1 MPNTH
6 ATLRALF
13 SDIADAIRAKT
24 GETGTIIADQFPE
37 AIASISGGGGGTE
50 MEDAFVTRT
59 LSGTYENSR
68 VTKVGD
74 FAFYHNT
81 LITGVS
87 FPAAVTVGISAFAYC
102 SKLQRA
108 DFPEA
113 TAIYSSAFSNCL
125 SLASVNFP
133 KVKTIYSYA
142 FYGAGKANAAYS
154 FPAATTIGDQAF
166 SAFKGRKLDFP
177 KATVVQTG
185 AFYGAGSLKTIIFRA
200 KATFNSS
207 AFTRCYRLASL
218 YLLSKA
224 LCVLSN
230 SNAFASTFF
239 DGYSTYVS
247 SGKFLIP
254 STWLTS
260 YQNATNWVYFSS
272 FFSGLTDAQ
281 IAAL

>member
-6 ATLRALF
+6 ETLTELF
-13 SDIADAIRAKT
+13 TAIADAIRAKT

-37 AIASISGGGGGTE
+37 AIASIETGGGTE
-50 MEDAFVTRT
+50 MEDAFVERT
-59 LSGTYENSR
+59 LSGAYENSR

-74 FAFYHNT
+74 CAFYYNS

-87 FPAAVTVGISAFAYC
+87 FPAAVTVGSSAFALC
-102 SKLQRA
+102 TKLLNA

-113 TAIYSSAFSNCL
+113 TAIHSSAFSYCT

-133 KVKTIYSYA
+133 KVKTIGSYA
-142 FYGAGKANAAYS
+142 FYGAGKANAAFS
-154 FPAATTIGDQAF
+154 FPAATTIGYYAF
-166 SAFKGRKLDFP
+166 SIFKGSKLDFP
-177 KATVVQTG
+177 KATAVQSA
-185 AFYGAGSLKTIIFRA
+185 AFCQATSLKTIILRA
-200 KATFNSS
+200 KATIYNS
-207 AFTRCYRLASL
+207 AFQKCYRLASL

-230 SNAFASTFF
+230 SNAFASTIF
-239 DGYSTYVS
+239 DGFS
-247 SGKFLIP
+247 SYITAGKILVP
-254 STWLTS
+254 SAWVTS
-260 YQNATNWVYFSS
+260 YKNATNWIYFSS